1 VTPEE
6 FAASTGLTLEEAQL
20 ILARRAAPVAPV
32 GGRLALALKAL
43 SDAVRKTGV
52 APVRVGEGG
61 VLEKSEALDPEALDR
76 FYKTHTVASPSIR
89 SSVIQGEWLEDT
101 RPKRAMRPPSMADE
115 DVSQDPEDY

>member
-1 VTPEE
+1 MTAEE

-32 GGRLALALKAL
+32 GGRLVLALKAL
-43 SDAVRKTGV
+43 SEAVRKTGV

-61 VLEKSEALDPEALDR
+61 VLEKSEVLDPEALDR
-76 FYKTHTVASPSIR
+76 FYGKCANPPV
-89 SSVIQGEWLEDT
+89 L
-101 RPKRAMRPPSMADE
+101 KRAMRPPPMADE

>member
-1 VTPEE
+1 MTPEE
-6 FAASTGLTLEEAQL
+6 FAAQTGLTLEEAKL

-32 GGRLALALKAL
+32 DGRLALALKAL

-61 VLEKSEALDPEALDR
+61 VLEKSEVLDPEALDK
-76 FYKTHTVASPSIR
+76 FYSTKPAYE
-89 SSVIQGEWLEDT
+89 SV
-101 RPKRAMRPPSMADE
+101 RPKRAMRPPPVADE

>member
-1 VTPEE
+1 MTAEE

-52 APVRVGEGG
+52 APVRIGEGG
-61 VLEKSEALDPEALDR
+61 VLEKSEVLDTEALEK
-76 FYKTHTVASPSIR
+76 FYATKGGSSATPLQSPTRKVRQPAVAA
-89 SSVIQGEWLEDT
+89 ED
-101 RPKRAMRPPSMADE
+101 E
-115 DVSQDPEDY
+115 SQDPEDYR